1 MIEIAGSAIVKH
13 HSDLTA
19 LSVCRCGATRGRSWL
34 ASIPTPARLV
44 GGIVPRLSELRCQT
58 CGGGVEKPALVA

>member
-34 ASIPTPARLV
+34 ASIPTP
-44 GGIVPRLSELRCQT
+44 VPRLSELRCQT
-58 CGGGVEKPALVA
+58 CGGGVEKLALVA